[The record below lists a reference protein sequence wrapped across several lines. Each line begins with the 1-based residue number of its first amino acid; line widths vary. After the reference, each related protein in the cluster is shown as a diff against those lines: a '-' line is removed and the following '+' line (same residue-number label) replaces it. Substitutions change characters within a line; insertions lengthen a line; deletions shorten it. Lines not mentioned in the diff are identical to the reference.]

1 MIFEEKHEITDIAII
16 IIVCIA
22 AVIIG
27 VIGVYTYYKSYEA
40 FIAYIG
46 VIFLT
51 YATISLVYT
60 FINKSK
66 YDVLEYNINL
76 GLDITAVFISLM
88 LTIFFSIK
96 SFDII
101 YTQPVQRYTKSY

>member
-1 MIFEEKHEITDIAII
+1 
-16 IIVCIA
+16 
-22 AVIIG
+22 
-27 VIGVYTYYKSYEA
+27 
-40 FIAYIG
+40 
-46 VIFLT
+46 
-51 YATISLVYT
+51 
-60 FINKSK
+60 
-66 YDVLEYNINL
+66 L